1 MSLETAWLRDSTPL
15 VTQAEAPLGPV
26 GGRRESIFGR
36 FATHGARDCL
46 AGRSERPPGS
56 YIFVR
61 SVPLCHSDLKRGT
74 RGSCV
79 YPYRTR
85 TRRPGAGP
93 RRRHGAAGGG
103 RRGGPRGANR
113 PRKAALKTRAH
124 TFFRPMHPREATHQ
138 SSGSHAPPC
147 SVVRFRAP
155 RAGRPAARRSRRPN
169 RGKPAHALTPAPRC
183 VSCSMSCA
191 WLCDWLWPL
200 AGVRSRAAHRCAINS
215 AEGPHR
221 PAGRRLPRLSQLILF
236 LRVVFLLEVEDG
248 ALDLLR
254 VLGAQVKSTRQIL
267 QRLGLVAEL
276 LVHLA

>member
-26 GGRRESIFGR
+26 GGRRESFWT
-36 FATHGARDCL
+36 FFCD
-46 AGRSERPPGS
+46 
-56 YIFVR
+56 
-61 SVPLCHSDLKRGT
+61 
-74 RGSCV
+74 
-79 YPYRTR
+79 
-85 TRRPGAGP
+85 P
-93 RRRHGAAGGG
+93 RRQGLPGGSFGTSPGIVHLCSFGSSLPLRLEKRNSRILRVPVPHTYAPAWGRPTRHGAAGGG

-200 AGVRSRAAHRCAINS
+200 AGVRSRAAHRCAIHS

-221 PAGRRLPRLSQLILF
+221 PVGRRLPRLSQLILF

>member
-1 MSLETAWLRDSTPL
+1 M
-15 VTQAEAPLGPV
+15 TQAEALYSGR
-26 GGRRESIFGR
+26 GGAAGVFGFSATLRR
-36 FATHGARDCL
+36 ARDCL
-46 AGRSERPPGS
+46 AGRRAGRAPGS

-61 SVPLCHSDLKRGT
+61 SVPLFHSDLKRGADPACT
-74 RGSCV
+74 RTA
-79 YPYRTR
+79 RTR
-85 TRRPGAGP
+85 LSRRPPAARCGGAGP
-93 RRRHGAAGGG
+93 RGAH
-103 RRGGPRGANR
+103 R

-169 RGKPAHALTPAPRC
+169 RGTAHALTPAPRC
-183 VSCSMSCA
+183 VSCSMSCDWMCDWLCA

-200 AGVRSRAAHRCAINS
+200 AGLRSRAAHRCAINS